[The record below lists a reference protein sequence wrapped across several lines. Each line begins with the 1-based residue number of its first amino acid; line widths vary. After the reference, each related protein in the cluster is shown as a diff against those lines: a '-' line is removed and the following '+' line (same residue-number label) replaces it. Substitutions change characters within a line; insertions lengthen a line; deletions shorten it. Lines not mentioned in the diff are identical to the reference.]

1 MQKMQNRISEI
12 ILSVCY
18 LGKIKFAPGT
28 IASLICAI
36 IWFFIPCNLEMRLC
50 LLFLFLLIGF
60 YFCWEYSKNAILG
73 KDPSMIVIDEFSGM
87 SIALC
92 IIEPNVYMYLLGFLL
107 FRFFDIL
114 KPSFIYS
121 SQTAGY
127 GIGIMLDDILS
138 GIIVLFVLIGISF

>member
-1 MQKMQNRISEI
+1 MQNRISKI

-18 LGKIKFAPGT
+18 LGRIKFAPGT
-28 IASLICAI
+28 IASLVCVLM
-36 IWFFIPCNLEMRLC
+36 WFFIPYNLEMRFC

-73 KDPSMIVIDEFSGM
+73 EDPSMIVIDEFSGM

-92 IIEPNVYMYLLGFLL
+92 IIEPNVYIYLSGFLL

-114 KPSFIYS
+114 KPSFIYA
-121 SQTAGY
+121 SQKVEH

-138 GIIVLFVLIGISF
+138 GIIVLFILIGISF